1 MLSVTVWR
9 EASREV
15 IKVKGGYTVGPKPN
29 TAGAVLRGTP
39 GTPTEKRHSEEV
51 AEDRAS
57 EKANLAGTLVLAPRF
72 QGGRDQWSRPPAG
85 ALLWQPCT
93 LKRSPLSSSWLV
105 PQQQI
110 KPSGM
115 AQPYED

>member
-1 MLSVTVWR
+1 M
-9 EASREV
+9 
-15 IKVKGGYTVGPKPN
+15 GPKPN
-29 TAGAVLRGTP
+29 TTGAVIRETP
-39 GTPTEKRHSEEV
+39 GTPTEKRHSKKV

-57 EKANLAGTLVLAPRF
+57 EKANLAGTLVLALCF
-72 QGGRDQWSRPPAG
+72 KGERDQWSRPPAG

-110 KPSGM
+110 KPSGT
-115 AQPYED
+115 ALPYED